1 MHFSP
6 FEFEVAVTEG
16 SIFFLCLLLLLL
28 VSSVIWQVLTVLVL
42 LIHIT
47 IPFLATFLPKSHQ
60 KELNLFFFL
69 FFVLLVLKLYQW
81 VKVVV

>member
-16 SIFFLCLLLLLL
+16 SIFFLCLLLLL
-28 VSSVIWQVLTVLVL
+28 VVSSSVIWQVLTVLVL

-47 IPFLATFLPKSHQ
+47 KPFLATFLPKSHQ
-60 KELNLFFFL
+60 NELNLFVFFFSLNPFSL
-69 FFVLLVLKLYQW
+69 FYSF
-81 VKVVV
+81 